1 MFKYIYYIFMIY
13 NMKQDIVEFCH
24 WKQICLNFTCSSEH
38 CLDKNKNTNNCWYCN
53 KYSSRW
59 VEIKKYI
66 KDEDIKLVPY
76 YGDPGSSDARRRGW
90 SSVALKLHPLV
101 EKKMAY
107 WTDNNTLLLGYKLK
121 DNDQIF
127 RPIFSIER
135 EKLLSKVRLTIK
147 KYVGQ
152 PEEGINCIGN
162 GFIRRLRQ
170 NMSRKVLLGKKKLP
184 EDVIGYIC
192 DWI

>member
-1 MFKYIYYIFMIY
+1 
-13 NMKQDIVEFCH
+13 MKRDIVEFCY
-24 WKQICLNFTCSSEH
+24 WKQIFLDYSCSSEY
-38 CLDKNKNTNNCWYCN
+38 CLDKNDFTNNCWNCHKHN
-53 KYSSRW
+53 SRW

-66 KDEDIKLVPY
+66 KDEDIKLVPF
-76 YGDPGSSDARRRGW
+76 YGDTGSSDARSSDARSSDARRRGW
-90 SSVALKLHPLV
+90 SSLALKIHPLV

-107 WTDNNTLLLGYKLK
+107 WTNDNTLLLGYKLK
-121 DNDQIF
+121 NSDQIF
-127 RPIFSIER
+127 RPIFSGER
-135 EKLLSKVRLTIK
+135 EERLSKVRLAIK

-170 NMSRKVLLGKKKLP
+170 NMYGRVLLGKKILP
-184 EDVIGYIC
+184 EDVISYIC

>member
-1 MFKYIYYIFMIY
+1 MY
-13 NMKQDIVEFCH
+13 NDF
-24 WKQICLNFTCSSEH
+24 
-38 CLDKNKNTNNCWYCN
+38 TNNCWNCD
-53 KYSSRW
+53 KYNSRW

-66 KDEDIKLVPY
+66 KDEDIKLVPF
-76 YGDPGSSDARRRGW
+76 YGDAGRRCAGSSDARRRGW
-90 SSVALKLHPLV
+90 SSVALKIHPLV

-107 WTDNNTLLLGYKLK
+107 WTNNNTLLLGYKLK
-121 DNDQIF
+121 NNDQIF
-127 RPIFSIER
+127 RPIFSGER
-135 EKLLSKVRLTIK
+135 EERLSKVRLAIK

-170 NMSRKVLLGKKKLP
+170 NMYRRVLLGKKILP
-184 EDVIGYIC
+184 EDVISYIC

>member
-1 MFKYIYYIFMIY
+1 MILKK
-13 NMKQDIVEFCH
+13 NIVDFSK
-24 WKQICLNFTCSSEH
+24 WRQICLNFTCSSEH
-38 CLDKNKNTNNCWYCN
+38 CLDKNKNTNNCWNCN
-53 KYSSRW
+53 KYSSIW

-76 YGDPGSSDARRRGW
+76 YEYGVRSSGW
-90 SSVALKLHPLV
+90 SSVALKQHPLV

-107 WTDNNTLLLGYKLK
+107 WTNNNTLLLGYKLK
-121 DNDQIF
+121 NNDQIF

-135 EKLLSKVRLTIK
+135 EERLSKVRLAIK

-152 PEEGINCIGN
+152 QEGGINCIGN

-170 NMSRKVLLGKKKLP
+170 NMFRNVLLGKKILP
-184 EDVIGYIC
+184 KDVIIYIC
-192 DWI
+192 DWV